1 MQRHSLRRNILRFAL
16 PMALMPLLLLP
27 ARISAQA
34 TAARSRNAGLT
45 TFVAYS
51 RVNPDYDIAGH
62 GITVGAAYTY
72 FLKFLSP
79 SVEVRYKNAHA
90 RAVNESTFGGGVR
103 VEHPISYFHPY
114 ADFMVSKG
122 SISFAQK
129 SYIGS
134 NGAGSNGSVVYSMGG
149 GVDYDFADQWAVR
162 VDYQHESWN
171 VNQNPTV
178 TLSPSAF
185 SLGVLYR
192 IRLHPRLY

>member
-1 MQRHSLRRNILRFAL
+1 
-16 PMALMPLLLLP
+16 
-27 ARISAQA
+27 
-34 TAARSRNAGLT
+34 
-45 TFVAYS
+45 
-51 RVNPDYDIAGH
+51 
-62 GITVGAAYTY
+62 
-72 FLKFLSP
+72 
-79 SVEVRYKNAHA
+79 
-90 RAVNESTFGGGVR
+90 
-103 VEHPISYFHPY
+103 
-114 ADFMVSKG
+114 MVSKG